1 SFASIFAA
9 TNRADSIVNSKELTG
24 SAIVDNKELTGSA
37 IVDNKELTGS
47 AIVDNKELIGSFIAD
62 NKELTGSFIADNKEL
77 TGSSIANN
85 KELTGS
91 FIANNKELTRSFIA
105 DNKELIG
112 SSLAE
117 NKELTGSSIAN
128 NKELTGSFI
137 ANNKELT
144 GSFIA
149 DNKELIGSSLAESK
163 ELTGSSIA
171 ENKELIG
178 SSIADNKELTGSSIA
193 DNKELTGSSIE
204 NNKELIRS
212 FLAENK
218 GLTEIFIAENKDL
231 SRSSSNEPIDSS
243 TKYKKEDGSKRS
255 LVADQ
260 PKLTE
265 SCHNTEEES
274 GLSSSKAGAEGNS
287 EHTDSSSTLD
297 CNSVCEAAG
306 ECSTSTNAED
316 AASDA
321 LVEPLMEKHLL
332 NSCWTLWFYKSDRSR
347 VWLDS
352 QLPVANF
359 SSVEDF
365 WRIIN
370 FAMPPSRLPP
380 GCDYSVFRAGC
391 PPMWEAPDNCN
402 GGRWMLS
409 LDRRST
415 EAALVD
421 KAWTEALLM
430 AIGEDFSDRVGRQI
444 CGLVV
449 QIRSRHYRLC
459 LWTRHA
465 ADQPGCFAVGRL
477 FRSALQKAIQPDAL
491 PALILRGA
499 C

>member
-1 SFASIFAA
+1 SIAE
-9 TNRADSIVNSKELTG
+9 NQELTG
-24 SAIVDNKELTGSA
+24 R
-37 IVDNKELTGS
+37 
-47 AIVDNKELIGSFIAD
+47 
-62 NKELTGSFIADNKEL
+62 
-77 TGSSIANN
+77 SI
-85 KELTGS
+85 
-91 FIANNKELTRSFIA
+91 
-105 DNKELIG
+105 
-112 SSLAE
+112 AE
-117 NKELTGSSIAN
+117 NKELTGSSIEN
-128 NKELTGSFI
+128 NKKLTV
-137 ANNKELT
+137 
-144 GSFIA
+144 
-149 DNKELIGSSLAESK
+149 
-163 ELTGSSIA
+163 SSI
-171 ENKELIG
+171 EN
-178 SSIADNKELTGSSIA
+178 
-193 DNKELTGSSIE
+193 NKELTGSSIE
-204 NNKELIRS
+204 NNKELTGSSI
-212 FLAENK
+212 ENNK
-218 GLTEIFIAENKDL
+218 ELTGSSIENNKELTEIFIAENKEL

-243 TKYKKEDGSKRS
+243 TKDKKEDGSKRS

-260 PKLTE
+260 PKLNE
-265 SCHNTEEES
+265 SCHNTEES
-274 GLSSSKAGAEGNS
+274 GLSSSKAGVES
-287 EHTDSSSTLD
+287 DSDHTDSSSTLD

-306 ECSTSTNAED
+306 ECFTSTNAED

-321 LVEPLMEKHLL
+321 LVEPLMKKHLL

-347 VWLDS
+347 AWLDS
-352 QLPVANF
+352 QLPVASF

-430 AIGEDFSDRVGRQI
+430 AIGEAFSDRVGRQI

-491 PALILRGA
+491 PALIYEAHANNTTTNMSSRVGAFASCSRGRHLKSKPPMYNLFANCLNSDNVNSALENFLAQRRRQPEQLRRVKRHLFFFVVGFLFSIRSLLFPQFA
-499 C
+499 KAPLFKSFAARLCRLAAAV